1 MSAEAFKTD
10 GEVRPELLRP
20 CWLNPPGV
28 GALMSLRGGGV
39 SRAPFDSFNLSLGV
53 GDEARAVQENRRR
66 WQQALGVPSVW
77 LRQVHGAQVLRL
89 TAEHLHVPATDTA
102 TGTATDIATHTA
114 THTAVSS
121 RLAQELPTADAAWT
135 TERGLACQ
143 VGAADC
149 MPVLFAL
156 RDGSAVAAAH
166 AGWRGLAAG
175 VLEATVQA
183 LCWGTGAQSA
193 DLQVWLGPHIGARQF
208 EVGADVLAAF
218 GHAPATADTDHFV
231 YRARANGSP
240 AWLANLA
247 RLARDRL
254 LAVGVTCISQESAC
268 TVEDPSR
275 FFSFRRDRI
284 SGRMAAAIWRL

>member
-1 MSAEAFKTD
+1 MSAEALKTD
-10 GEVRPELLRP
+10 GGARPDLLRP
-20 CWLNPPGV
+20 CWVNPPGV

-39 SRAPFDSFNLSLGV
+39 SAAPFDSFNLSLGV

-102 TGTATDIATHTA
+102 TDGATDAATDGA
-114 THTAVSS
+114 APS
-121 RLAQELPTADAAWT
+121 RLVQELPTADAAWT

-149 MPVLFAL
+149 MPVFFAL

-175 VLEATVQA
+175 VLEATVHA
-183 LCWGTGAQSA
+183 LCQGTGARSA
-193 DLQVWLGPHIGARQF
+193 DLQAWLGPHIGPRQF

-218 GHAPATADTDHFV
+218 GHAPDSADTDRFV
-231 YRARANGSP
+231 YRARADGSP

-254 LAVGVTCISQESAC
+254 MSVGVARISQEGGC

-284 SGRMAAAIWRL
+284 TGRMAAAIWRL

>member
-1 MSAEAFKTD
+1 MSAEVFKTD
-10 GEVRPELLRP
+10 ASALPDLLRP
-20 CWLNPPGV
+20 CWVSPPGV

-39 SRAPFDSFNLSLGV
+39 SVAPFASLNLSLGV
-53 GDEARAVQENRRR
+53 GDEARAVHENRRR
-66 WQQALGVPSVW
+66 WQHALGVPFVG
-77 LRQVHGAQVLRL
+77 LRQVHGADVLRL
-89 TAEHLHVPATDTA
+89 TAEHLPIQAADSA
-102 TGTATDIATHTA
+102 AQN
-114 THTAVSS
+114 
-121 RLAQELPTADAAWT
+121 RLAPNLPTADAAWT

-175 VLEATVQA
+175 VLECTVQA
-183 LCWGTGAQSA
+183 LCQGTGAHST
-193 DLQVWLGPHIGARQF
+193 DLQVWLGPHIGPRQF
-208 EVGADVLAAF
+208 EVGVDVLAAF
-218 GHAPATADTDHFV
+218 GHAPDTADTDRFV
-231 YRARANGSP
+231 YRARADASP

-254 LAVGVTCISQESAC
+254 QSVGVTQVSAEPAC

-275 FFSFRRDRI
+275 FFSFRRDRVT
-284 SGRMAAAIWRL
+284 GRMAAAIWRI